1 MNNMVTIKESKN
13 LSIDSNVINF
23 LNPDYIYLPIEEGYS
38 INVKSNAD
46 IYKEDILLKSESK
59 YVYSPISGK
68 VLGKTSS
75 MAYND
80 EEVSCVVVENDFR
93 EKLKKKKS
101 TEKYINEY
109 TLEDALTLIRKYNAC
124 NRKIDKNAK
133 ILLINGIDADPFE
146 KTYSHII
153 DSYSSKILEAIDA
166 LSIILNV
173 ESTILAINNHDTNN
187 VINLSNNIG
196 TYPNISLKLVPD
208 IYPLSFKDILIKTIL
223 TKKQI
228 SMGIIYLTVED
239 IYNIYN
245 VLKRKKPIT
254 EKLVTISGNAI
265 ETPVV
270 VNVKIG
276 TSLADLIKNCCN
288 IINKNYYVVV
298 NGLISGKTLKS
309 LNNVITEDTRSIF
322 LNTIDKSTEKK
333 CINCGLCN
341 KKCPVGLNP
350 KYIKEHKNVDYS
362 KCIKCGLCSYICPS
376 KINFK
381 PYLGGHDE

>member
-1 MNNMVTIKESKN
+1 M
-13 LSIDSNVINF
+13 
-23 LNPDYIYLPIEEGYS
+23 
-38 INVKSNAD
+38 
-46 IYKEDILLKSESK
+46 
-59 YVYSPISGK
+59 
-68 VLGKTSS
+68 
-75 MAYND
+75 
-80 EEVSCVVVENDFR
+80 
-93 EKLKKKKS
+93 
-101 TEKYINEY
+101 
-109 TLEDALTLIRKYNAC
+109 
-124 NRKIDKNAK
+124 
-133 ILLINGIDADPFE
+133 
-146 KTYSHII
+146 
-153 DSYSSKILEAIDA
+153 
-166 LSIILNV
+166 
-173 ESTILAINNHDTNN
+173 
-187 VINLSNNIG
+187 
-196 TYPNISLKLVPD
+196 
-208 IYPLSFKDILIKTIL
+208 
-223 TKKQI
+223 
-228 SMGIIYLTVED
+228 
-239 IYNIYN
+239 
-245 VLKRKKPIT
+245 
-254 EKLVTISGNAI
+254 TISGNAI